1 MKTLIKMVAVLLILL
16 VLATVAVALYIDTIA
31 KTAIERGATYALGV

>member
-31 KTAIERGATYALGV
+31 KTAIERGAT